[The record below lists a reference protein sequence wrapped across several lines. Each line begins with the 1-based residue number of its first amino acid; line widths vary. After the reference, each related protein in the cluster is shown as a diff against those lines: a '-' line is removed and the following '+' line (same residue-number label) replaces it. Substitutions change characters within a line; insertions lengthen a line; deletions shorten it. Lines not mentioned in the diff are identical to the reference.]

1 MPISWTQTKHECV
14 SCRFA
19 RFCEENHHTI
29 LPTIQPQIMLH
40 STTRVSAFVVLLLF
54 VMHDTATIAAP
65 VPMRDWGEITGRLYP
80 YTSNSYFPDYY
91 YVRPYLRPQSAAV
104 VRPKPQQT
112 NLESTVRLR
121 RGNPTPE
128 PVFVPERPQRRGYTA
143 WELSRKR
150 RSTDVDTDLT
160 RPPRQSLS
168 DLGSTAFAASQSL
181 LLSSQRSRTAG
192 DSPGIDEANKYDRPA
207 HSVWDSSRR
216 RRRRRR
222 HQLLNEI
229 TA

>member
-14 SCRFA
+14 SSICKICKKNTR
-19 RFCEENHHTI
+19 HTI
-29 LPTIQPQIMLH
+29 LPTIHRSIMLH

-54 VMHDTATIAAP
+54 VMHDTIAAP

-91 YVRPYLRPQSAAV
+91 YVRPYLRPQYASA
-104 VRPKPQQT
+104 VRPKPHQS

-150 RSTDVDTDLT
+150 RSTVADTDLN

-192 DSPGIDEANKYDRPA
+192 DSPGIDEPNKYDRPA

-222 HQLLNEI
+222 QQLLNEI